1 MCRKEGDQSLQ
12 SVCSDVVEMF
22 ASCKITPAVEDKIL
36 AELCALFG
44 EDYHQ
49 VPLAVRSSAAG
60 EVFIGPDRE
69 ILFA

>member
-1 MCRKEGDQSLQ
+1 MYRKDSNQSLQ

-22 ASCKITPAVEDKIL
+22 ASYKITPSVEEKIL

-60 EVFIGPDRE
+60 EG
-69 ILFA
+69 